1 MEHVIRPVRA
11 DEWRQARDFRLD
23 SLRDPAASVAFLDTY
38 EEAVSRPDS
47 WWQERAAGVAEGS
60 GLKRQFVAET
70 PAGDWVGSLTVLV
83 ERAGVEVAYGT
94 RPLVDQAH
102 VVGVFVRPAARG
114 RGVTEALFQAGV
126 EWAWSLELP
135 PGGGDGGDGVEG
147 TRIERVRLYVH
158 ERNGRAEAFYRKV
171 GFLPSGDGLPAAGDA
186 SGALELEYEVLR
198 PTGV

>member
-38 EEAVSRPDS
+38 EEAVSRPDV
-47 WWQERAAGVAEGS
+47 WWQERTAGVAEGG

-70 PAGDWVGSLTVLV
+70 SAGEWVGSLAVLV
-83 ERAGVEVAYGT
+83 ERAGAEAVFGA

-135 PGGGDGGDGVEG
+135 PVERGEGAEGGAS
-147 TRIERVRLYVH
+147 RIERVRLYVH